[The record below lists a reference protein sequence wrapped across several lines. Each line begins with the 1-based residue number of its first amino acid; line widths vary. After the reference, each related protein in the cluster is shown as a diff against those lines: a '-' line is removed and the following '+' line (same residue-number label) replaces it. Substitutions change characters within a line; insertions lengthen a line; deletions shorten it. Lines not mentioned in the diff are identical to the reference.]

1 MACRGGDSATGFV
14 IGVAAA
20 VVEAAAAPNAFRSRS
35 GKKIDNLRD

>member
-14 IGVAAA
+14 IGVAA